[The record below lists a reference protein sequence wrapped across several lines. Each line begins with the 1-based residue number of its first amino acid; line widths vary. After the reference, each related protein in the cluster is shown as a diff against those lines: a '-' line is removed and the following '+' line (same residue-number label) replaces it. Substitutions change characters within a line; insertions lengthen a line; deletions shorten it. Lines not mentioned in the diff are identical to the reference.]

1 MKLNI
6 FNHTWKFVGEK
17 EDEFQ
22 AWTENWSLK
31 EVIDGRSKYNKLI
44 TFPR

>member
-6 FNHTWKFVGEK
+6 FKHTWVFVGDK
-17 EDEFQ
+17 EDVFQ
-22 AWTENWSLK
+22 DFTENWCLK
-31 EVIDGRSKYNKLI
+31 EVINGCSKYNKLI